1 MANLLYLTD
10 KKLNL
15 HYKKLYH
22 FDYFRKYN
30 NVNVINIC
38 DFLPEFYKLSLF
50 EIVLKFQ
57 KIREIQSKINKINP
71 SHIFLKVSDLNYKIV
86 IIKWLILIF
95 TKEFKIIVEA
105 NQLLPPLKGS
115 TKKYNFLEIKK
126 KFTSFLNNIFLLCI
140 TKEFFYLK
148 IKTSKSKRNNLTEIL
163 APSRDG
169 DKFLENNSLTIER
182 KKIIFLDE
190 MFVDHP
196 DFIYESKDNK
206 ISEFIKASKSNY
218 SYYEEIRL
226 MLGKISKQKNLPI
239 IICAHPKHN
248 IEDARKKFQYPIS
261 ELETIREV
269 AKADLVI
276 AHSSMSINF
285 AILLKKPI
293 LLYKSIAHI
302 YSDYHNNLL
311 EAFQRELDL
320 KVFDKNSLDMNFTQI
335 NIDDKKYQSYIQNYI
350 IPRGIKKTSY
360 EILQSYL
367 KE

>member
-1 MANLLYLTD
+1 
-10 KKLNL
+10 
-15 HYKKLYH
+15 
-22 FDYFRKYN
+22 
-30 NVNVINIC
+30 
-38 DFLPEFYKLSLF
+38 
-50 EIVLKFQ
+50 
-57 KIREIQSKINKINP
+57 
-71 SHIFLKVSDLNYKIV
+71 
-86 IIKWLILIF
+86 
-95 TKEFKIIVEA
+95 
-105 NQLLPPLKGS
+105 
-115 TKKYNFLEIKK
+115 
-126 KFTSFLNNIFLLCI
+126 
-140 TKEFFYLK
+140 
-148 IKTSKSKRNNLTEIL
+148 
-163 APSRDG
+163 
-169 DKFLENNSLTIER
+169 
-182 KKIIFLDE
+182 